1 ISKGNP
7 IPRNGRGKSC
17 SISARSAKGSVEL
30 AVDDDN
36 EVPRFVVFDREISK
50 KDANILALA
59 EACDEGPSYQTALNC

>member
-1 ISKGNP
+1 
-7 IPRNGRGKSC
+7 
-17 SISARSAKGSVEL
+17 GSVEL